1 MSKLQKYLYILI
13 ALVGVNNDLTAS
25 YEYDIA
31 NRIGSTI
38 VVKINQERTDNKDYY
53 QIIPYGKTVKQT
65 FPPLNAW
72 CLRKLSWA
80 PYDKTAPYKGG
91 MDLVDKTNGR
101 IPGDG
106 KPGDNQ
112 RIFGDE
118 VAPNYA
124 WMPMEII
131 MEPNEVFQATVKA
144 AEELVQG
151 IDALACQTI
160 DSLVSLGTF
169 GVAGGFSQKCNFGL
183 GQMARASG
191 KLAGGTLCKSRQF
204 IITPKVDSNNKPMIK
219 AGRPMLLA
227 VTVEGE

>member
-13 ALVGVNNDLTAS
+13 ALVGVCNDLTAS

-91 MDLVDKTNGR
+91 MDLVDKTTGR
-101 IPGDG
+101 IPEE
-106 KPGDNQ
+106 KQ
-112 RIFGDE
+112 RLFGDQI
-118 VAPNYA
+118 APNYA
-124 WMPMEII
+124 FLPMEII
-131 MEPNEVFQATVKA
+131 IEPNEIFQQTVKA

-151 IDALACQTI
+151 IDALTCQTI
-160 DSLVSLGTF
+160 DAIISINTF
-169 GVAGGFSQKCNFGL
+169 GLLGGQTKCNFGL

-204 IITPKVDSNNKPMIK
+204 IITPKVDNNNKPMLK
-219 AGRPMLLA
+219 YGQPMLLA